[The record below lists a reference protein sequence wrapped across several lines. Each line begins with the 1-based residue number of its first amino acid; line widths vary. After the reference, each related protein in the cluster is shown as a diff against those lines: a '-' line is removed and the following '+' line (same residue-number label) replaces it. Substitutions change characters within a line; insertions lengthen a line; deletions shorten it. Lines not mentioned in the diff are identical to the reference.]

1 MPVNVRSRNNEYT
14 DLFQYCFTAPEGIL
28 FQFIYCL
35 QYHEYSSSVP
45 NLLVKLTASACT
57 DRNGDS
63 LITCFLIDYLLKL
76 LNPKCASANLPCR
89 QVTCRSGFSSY
100 YYSYTFPL

>member
-1 MPVNVRSRNNEYT
+1 MPVNATSRNNEYT
-14 DLFQYCFTAPEGIL
+14 DLSQYCFTAPEGIL

-35 QYHEYSSSVP
+35 QYHEHSSSVP

-63 LITCFLIDYLLKL
+63 LTRVSSLIISLIF

-89 QVTCRSGFSSY
+89 QVTCLNSFSSY
-100 YYSYTFPL
+100 YYSYTFPQ